1 MVGLGSDA
9 HIVMIME
16 NYLAP
21 MAIFA
26 FEISLD
32 RFDNIQ
38 PVKAGQGS
46 ATPQELTRTTINKT
60 AKTRKMRFMG
70 LEFR

>member
-1 MVGLGSDA
+1 MVGPGSDA

-32 RFDNIQ
+32 RFDKTVKD
-38 PVKAGQGS
+38 PVAL
-46 ATPQELTRTTINKT
+46 ADYP
-60 AKTRKMRFMG
+60 
-70 LEFR
+70 